1 MPGRG
6 FTARKA
12 RPGILNTAVGILNTS
27 RAVRGV
33 CPSAHYNEQ
42 YIGTG
47 KAWVHGRGEGRAGS
61 QVSGISGYA

>member
-6 FTARKA
+6 FPACKA
-12 RPGILNTAVGILNTS
+12 RTGIMKTAVCILNTS
-27 RAVRGV
+27 RAVRGG

-47 KAWVHGRGEGRAGS
+47 KA
-61 QVSGISGYA
+61 

>member
-1 MPGRG
+1 MLGRG
-6 FTARKA
+6 FPARKA
-12 RPGILNTAVGILNTS
+12 RTGIMKTAVCILNTS
-27 RAVRGV
+27 RAVRGG
-33 CPSAHYNEQ
+33 CPAAQYNEQ